1 MVSLVAIIIWHI
13 PLPIVLLGFLVFGL
27 LDGLYLSSALTKVP
41 DGAWF
46 TLALAVLLCSVF
58 ILWRYGKEN
67 QWRAEAA
74 DRLSTS
80 HLFAKKDH
88 GRCFQEPIFS
98 KFLRPCTSNFQTE
111 LAMQKKSFRA
121 ECPLE
126 GRKLI
131 MNLGTSSS
139 GDGSSLT
146 SSIPSPQPFRLAPAL
161 GGALISP
168 IKGLGVFFDKTGDPV
183 ATPVVFIQFLQKFQ
197 AAPAV
202 AVFFHIRPISKPT
215 VNPEDRFMVSRSFSD
230 FNTEPLVQ
238 DFFRITLRHGYTD
251 EVVTP
256 DIGMVLYEELRKF
269 IIRENVVTKD
279 TSSQDETSSGDQAE
293 TGNISSDTEPTIQTK
308 ARQRR
313 AKINSV
319 QQRLDR
325 VEAAYK
331 DQVTYVVGKEQMRIR
346 EVSNVKGWARR
357 VALAVFLWL
366 RGNTGSKVANLN
378 VDVDKLVEIG
388 FVKVV

>member
-1 MVSLVAIIIWHI
+1 MVSLVAIIVWHI
-13 PLPIVLLGFLVFGL
+13 PLPIVLLGFIVFGL

-41 DGAWF
+41 DGAWL
-46 TLALAVLLCSVF
+46 TLALAVLLCSIFV
-58 ILWRYGKEN
+58 LWRYGKEN
-67 QWRAEAA
+67 QWRAEAD
-74 DRLSTS
+74 DRLPTS
-80 HLFAKKDH
+80 HLFAIEDH
-88 GRCFQEPIFS
+88 RKWFQVPNS
-98 KFLRPCTSNFQTE
+98 LYSSSQHGNFQKE
-111 LAMQKKSFRA
+111 GCKRDRSRRKFHLRA
-121 ECPLE
+121 T
-126 GRKLI
+126 KLI
-131 MNLGTSSS
+131 TNFDTGSSQ
-139 GDGSSLT
+139 DNSSLT
-146 SSIPSPQPFRLAPAL
+146 CSMPSQQPFRLAPAL
-161 GGALISP
+161 GGAIISP

-215 VNPEDRFMVSRSFSD
+215 VNPEDRFTISRCFSG
-230 FNTEPLVQ
+230 FNTHPLVQ

-256 DIGMVLYEELRKF
+256 DLGMVIYEEIRKF
-269 IIRENVVTKD
+269 LIRENVMPKGIL
-279 TSSQDETSSGDQAE
+279 SQDETSSSDRDE
-293 TGNISSDTEPTIQTK
+293 TGKISSHTEPTIPPKT
-308 ARQRR
+308 RQRQ
-313 AKINSV
+313 ATINSV

-346 EVSNVKGWARR
+346 EGSNVKDWARR
-357 VALAVFLWL
+357 ILLAAFLWL